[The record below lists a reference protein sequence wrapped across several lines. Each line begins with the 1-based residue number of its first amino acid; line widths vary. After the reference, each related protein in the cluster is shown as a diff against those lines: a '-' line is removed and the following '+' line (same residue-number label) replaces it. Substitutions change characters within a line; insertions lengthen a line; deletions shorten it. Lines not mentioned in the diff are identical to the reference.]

1 MTKELWQRTATELAN
16 LIASKEISSSE
27 VVDVHLNRIGEV
39 NGHLNAVTR
48 VLEDE
53 ARAEAA
59 DADAAVMAGDE
70 LGPFH
75 GVPFTIKEN
84 IDTAN
89 TPTTQGLPI
98 FANRI
103 SAVDAPIV
111 ERMRNAGG
119 IALAR
124 TNLPELGLRVST
136 NNPLH
141 GLTRNPWHPDLTA
154 GGSSGGEGS
163 AIGSGMSPFGLGN
176 DIGGSV
182 RNPAF
187 CCGIASLKPTH
198 GRVPWFSSFVEDQNI
213 GLPVWVMCTDG
224 PMARSVSDLWTG
236 MAVLNGR
243 DARDPRSV
251 TVALEGPE
259 APKKAAVL
267 RQVPGVDCDPWV
279 LDGVDKAV
287 VALEAAGWEVVEAVP
302 PEIEQC
308 GIVWAHLLASDL
320 IGQVLE
326 ESLEVVKL
334 FMSEELISSL
344 MNLVN
349 EYPSDQM
356 SSTVVHTE
364 YVRLS
369 RLWSQFFVDYPV
381 LIMPTWTGK
390 PFIHDADVE
399 NPETDWM
406 RDLLTC
412 ILPPNILNLPAASV
426 PVGVADG
433 LPQSVQCI
441 SDRWR
446 DDLALSAAE
455 DIENQ
460 LGIFT
465 PINPVI

>member
-1 MTKELWQRTATELAN
+1 MTKELWQCTATELAN
-16 LIASKEISSSE
+16 LIASKEASSSE
-27 VVDVHLNRIGEV
+27 VIDAHLNRIGEV

-48 VLEDE
+48 VLEEE
-53 ARAEAA
+53 ARADAA
-59 DADAAVMAGDE
+59 AADAAVMAGDD

-111 ERMRNAGG
+111 ERMRHAGG
-119 IALAR
+119 VALAR

-198 GRVPWFSSFVEDQNI
+198 GRIPWFSSFAEDQNI
-213 GLPVWVMCTDG
+213 GLPVWMMCTDG
-224 PMARSVSDLWTG
+224 PMARSVSDLWAG

-243 DARDPRSV
+243 DVRDPRSV

-259 APKKAAVL
+259 APKRAAVL
-267 RQVPGVDCDPWV
+267 REVPEVECDPWV
-279 LDGVDKAV
+279 LDGINKAV
-287 VALEAAGWEVVEAVP
+287 AALEAAGWEVVEAVP
-302 PEIEQC
+302 PEIEQT
-308 GIVWAHLLASDL
+308 GKVWAHLLSSDL
-320 IGQVLE
+320 IGEVLE
-326 ESLEVVKL
+326 QSLEIVKM
-334 FMSEELISSL
+334 FMSEGLITSLTNLTNQYSS
-344 MNLVN
+344 
-349 EYPSDQM
+349 DDM
-356 SSTVVHTE
+356 SSTEVHTE
-364 YVRLS
+364 FVRLS

-381 LIMPTWTGK
+381 LIMPTWTAK
-390 PFIHDADVE
+390 PFAHDADID
-399 NPETDWM
+399 NPDTDWM
-406 RDLLTC
+406 RDLLAC
-412 ILPPNILNLPAASV
+412 ILPPNILNLPSASV

-433 LPQSVQCI
+433 LPQSVQCV

-455 DIENQ
+455 DIETQ